1 MSHYQILAIVL
12 LLSGIFGGLVNFLLN
27 QDSDGIPVHFWKSIT
42 TGVAASIMV
51 PLFLHMISSN
61 LMESSEKEP
70 LDYFQI
76 AGFCLIAAIFSRRFI
91 EGMWEKLLQQLKK
104 TEDKVEKTSQVVE
117 EEKEKVATLIGL
129 QEEPDDLESDRNLK
143 LTLTDYEVMGLDEM
157 QPFLKKDMMT
167 IMDALD
173 DPNYRFRTVRGIATA
188 TKLDRDLVSGLLE
201 ALADKAIGAV
211 KKIRKDDK
219 DLWVLTEKGRKG
231 LQEFK
236 KE

>member
-1 MSHYQILAIVL
+1 
-12 LLSGIFGGLVNFLLN
+12 
-27 QDSDGIPVHFWKSIT
+27 
-42 TGVAASIMV
+42 
-51 PLFLHMISSN
+51 
-61 LMESSEKEP
+61 MESSEKEP

-91 EGMWEKLLQQLKK
+91 EGMWEKLLQQLKKTEDKVEK